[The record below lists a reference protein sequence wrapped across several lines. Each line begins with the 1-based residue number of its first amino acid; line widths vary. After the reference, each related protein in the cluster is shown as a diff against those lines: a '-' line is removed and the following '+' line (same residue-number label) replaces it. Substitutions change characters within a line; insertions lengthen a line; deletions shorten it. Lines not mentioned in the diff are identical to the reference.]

1 MLVGKSS
8 TCGLRQTDGKGEVDN
23 HLIPSKATSFNKTPV
38 TRFFRNGSTGCPDT
52 FYPEA
57 RRFFLPLN
65 ITWPAWSLWS
75 QLDGSPQ
82 PGWLD

>member
-1 MLVGKSS
+1 MEKSS

-75 QLDGSPQ
+75 QLDGTPQ
-82 PGWLD
+82 PSWLD